1 MLASL
6 LAIRPGGAAARE
18 GLVVGPFEEKRW
30 SIHEHQERRHD
41 RNFHGGLLAGGGLAQ
56 PVAPVAQFACGKAT
70 LRGVDQMD
78 CGEPTGAGQHQ
89 RITKFY
95 R

>member
-1 MLASL
+1 MNIKSVVTTGIFTGAFSL
-6 LAIRPGGAAARE
+6 
-18 GLVVGPFEEKRW
+18 
-30 SIHEHQERRHD
+30 
-41 RNFHGGLLAGGGLAQ
+41 GGLAQ